1 MNKRGAKE
9 TGVQPIV
16 RALTEAERTV
26 VGLPKVNSPEYLAEQ
41 RLLIDKFIGVDTSPE
56 SKHITERERLEA
68 RLLVEHN
75 IDFKAK
81 RLPEAKHTDIEA
93 KYKPHLVSEEFI
105 QAVAEV
111 RAYGV
116 KKYGHEDGWQ
126 ITPDIEYLDAAARH
140 INKTIAA
147 LQHGNM
153 SELYDDELV
162 NDERVGSGLLNL
174 AHAACDIMF
183 IITKIQNNQSELVAK
198 IKEMEDAK

>member
-1 MNKRGAKE
+1 MILDKELCMEEPIINEKDSMENKGAKV
-9 TGVQPIV
+9 TGIQP
-16 RALTEAERTV
+16 RAKATEQE
-26 VGLPKVNSPEYLAEQ
+26 G
-41 RLLIDKFIGVDTSPE
+41 
-56 SKHITERERLEA
+56 
-68 RLLVEHN
+68 
-75 IDFKAK
+75 
-81 RLPEAKHTDIEA
+81 

-126 ITPDIEYLDAAARH
+126 VTPDTDYLDAAARH

-162 NDERVGSGLLNL
+162 DDKHVGSGLLNL

-183 IITKIQNNQSELVAK
+183 IITKIKNCRSELVNR
-198 IKEMEDAK
+198 IKEMEDD